1 MKKLGRF
8 TLLAFF
14 FVLLFILAYSIIPFI
29 SWVFGGSFKD
39 VAQSVAYITM
49 GSIVIII
56 GLGILFDKC
65 FDEDFM
71 AKD

>member
-14 FVLLFILAYSIIPFI
+14 FVLLFILSYSIIPFI

-39 VAQSVAYITM
+39 VAQNVAYITM
-49 GSIVIII
+49 GSIVIIV
-56 GLGILFDKC
+56 GLGSLFNEC
-65 FDEDFM
+65 FDEDFLT
-71 AKD
+71 KD